1 MEAKAFVSIGPR
13 TRKPSSS
20 VGDYKNPNIGTH
32 ILASHEFKSNT
43 SSYVGNNL
51 SNQNHI
57 ASFGSLSLN
66 NASKSPTVSIAPSAK
81 TSRPQIKVYESA
93 HAAIWSSTSQNDV
106 HAGPNSSHYRSSSQT
121 LDPGTSLNRSPLCS
135 SPSSDTRGTTPNSI
149 TSSPYS
155 SCSPST
161 DGLPTPRTYLSRSV
175 SSNSR
180 PRRKKGNGRQTS
192 EPGDLDFQIQMSP
205 FSLEPSPQVEVL
217 GEGFDLP
224 PMFSSLSRNASHGSI
239 THLNLSNTRSI
250 LPDNS
255 GDSDT
260 ETSELEKLPDIGDSS
275 EIDAPDRV
283 VATYTEDLNIIKIHE
298 AIMTIFA
305 HKYSQVSII
314 EAKLQWERQNATTNM
329 TINEHRRHTED
340 IQHYETKLQELQDR
354 TSFKEYLQ
362 MSVPLLKVYKS
373 VSSDASKGIVSV
385 RKLINKESTDDPNV
399 IIKRLAVIQ
408 EYLEVARNY
417 ITLDVVQTNQIRAKC
432 PGCGVDFSQVD
443 IDEENGLCTCECGV
457 VRENLS
463 LYTLYKDSNRVNIG
477 NRNNYEDWENF
488 EKALIRYQGKQP
500 NKPPDRLYDQLD
512 AYYTK
517 IQKSRGSD
525 VQAQA
530 LLADGKKTGT
540 SRQMMLDALCE
551 TANSAYYDDVN
562 LIMHVYWGWRLPDVS
577 HLEDQIMKDYFSTQQ
592 IYNSQP
598 HEGRDASLN
607 TQFRLYVHLLAVG
620 HECSRDDFKI
630 QTSRDSLEFHQDMW
644 RRMCEKTGVRF
655 YPVI

>member
-1 MEAKAFVSIGPR
+1 MEAKAFVSIGPKKSQAS
-13 TRKPSSS
+13 T
-20 VGDYKNPNIGTH
+20 GDYKTPNIGTP
-32 ILASHEFKSNT
+32 LPSCHEFKSK
-43 SSYVGNNL
+43 SLGYLDNNA
-51 SNQNHI
+51 STQNHI
-57 ASFGSLSLN
+57 SSLCSVSLN
-66 NASKSPTVSIAPSAK
+66 NASKSPIVSIVPSAK

-93 HAAIWSSTSQNDV
+93 QTSIWSSTGHNNAHSS
-106 HAGPNSSHYRSSSQT
+106 PNSNHFRSSHTFDGISSPN
-121 LDPGTSLNRSPLCS
+121 LSPLCG
-135 SPSSDTRGTTPNSI
+135 SPNSDLRTTTPNSI
-149 TSSPYS
+149 TSSPHS
-155 SCSPST
+155 SYSPSP
-161 DGLPTPRTYLSRSV
+161 DGLRTPITYLSRSV

-180 PRRKKGNGRQTS
+180 SGRKRDKGNGRQTS
-192 EPGDLDFQIQMSP
+192 EPYDFQIQMSP
-205 FSLEPSPQVEVL
+205 FSLDPSPQVEVL

-224 PMFSSLSRNASHGSI
+224 PMFSSLSRNSSNISI
-239 THLNLSNTRSI
+239 THLNLSNTSSTI
-250 LPDNS
+250 HENC
-255 GDSDT
+255 DS
-260 ETSELEKLPDIGDSS
+260 ETLELEKLPDIGDSS

-305 HKYSQVSII
+305 HKYSQVSVIQ
-314 EAKLQWERQNATTNM
+314 AKLSWERQSVSANM
-329 TINEHRRHTED
+329 TINEYRRHIED
-340 IQHYETKLQELQDR
+340 IQQYEIKLQELQDR
-354 TSFKEYLQ
+354 TSFKEYLRI
-362 MSVPLLKVYKS
+362 SVPLLKIYKS

-385 RKLINKESTDDPNV
+385 RKLINKESTDDPKI
-399 IIKRLAVIQ
+399 IIKRLLIIQ

-517 IQKSRGSD
+517 IQKSIGSD

-530 LLADGKKTGT
+530 LLADGKKIGT

-620 HECSRDDFKI
+620 HQCSRDDFKI